1 MTVTVDFYA
10 IVSQRFTNYGMQTGK
25 STVRVTRNKPDC
37 DATEVAV
44 KISLELPD
52 ALFKRPSLQAT
63 IKVNDDVAPVLV
75 DADVADNIARVV
87 KEQMGIHLHVTAP
100 DPLPSN
106 PPTVTGPV

>member
-10 IVSQRFTNYGMQTGK
+10 IVSQRLTTYGSLQGK
-25 STVRVTRNKPDC
+25 PTVRITRNRPDC
-37 DATEVAV
+37 DASEVAV
-44 KISLELPD
+44 RISLLLPD

-63 IKVNDDVAPVLV
+63 IKVDDDVAPVLV

-100 DPLPSN
+100 EPQQDA
-106 PPTVTGPV
+106 